1 MKTLLVFQIFVSAAF
16 GWRVFHLGKFW
27 GPKTP
32 VQPASS
38 FPDLWFDQKLDHF
51 DPTNSETWKQRYFV
65 NDNYY
70 EKGGPVFLMI
80 GGEGKAD
87 PIWMEQ
93 GMWVEYAKQFKALC
107 FQVEHRFYGKSHPTK
122 DMSVKNLVYL
132 SSEQAL
138 ADLSFFIRSMNK
150 KYSLSKRVQWV
161 TFGGSYPGSL
171 SAWMRLKYPHLVHAA
186 VSASGPLLAVAD
198 FSEYMRVVR
207 DSLATH
213 SEECVTSVQEA
224 NRQLD
229 ILLRHRIGQQKVDK
243 LFNLCDTVVD
253 VSKNDI
259 SNLYENLAGNFA
271 GVVQYN
277 KDNRLFEG
285 AKDANITIDVV
296 CDVMTNSSI
305 GSAITRYAAVNDL
318 LLKTYEQKCLDYKYD
333 NMIKGYQN
341 VSWDSSTAAGGRQ
354 WMYQTCTEF
363 GFYQTST
370 QPTQP
375 FGNQFPLDF
384 FIQQCS
390 DIYGPRYNKEL
401 LSSGILR
408 TNVMYGALQ
417 VEVNRVVFVHGSIDP
432 WHALG
437 ITKSDNN
444 DAPAIYINGTA
455 HCANMY
461 PESSADPPQLTA
473 ARHSITGLLAQW
485 LQPSSRSVRFRPM

>member
-1 MKTLLVFQIFVSAAF
+1 MRALIVLPLLFSLSC
-16 GWRVFHLGKFW
+16 GWKIFHLGKFR
-27 GPKTP
+27 GPKSEVSP
-32 VQPASS
+32 SRA

-51 DPTNSETWKQRYFV
+51 DPTSDKLWKQRYFV
-65 NDNYY
+65 NDEFH

-87 PIWMEQ
+87 AIWMEQ

-107 FQVEHRFYGKSHPTK
+107 FQVEHRFYGKSHPTENS
-122 DMSVKNLVYL
+122 SVKNLVYL

-138 ADLSFFIRSMNK
+138 ADLSYFIRQMNK
-150 KYSLSKRVQWV
+150 KYSLPRGTQWV

-213 SEECVTSVQEA
+213 SDECVSAVAEA
-224 NRQLD
+224 NKQFE
-229 ILLRHRIGQQKVDK
+229 ILLRHRIGQQRIDK
-243 LFNLCDTVVD
+243 LFNLCDSVVD
-253 VSKNDI
+253 SSKNDI
-259 SNLYENLAGNFA
+259 SNLYETLAGNFA

-277 KDNRLFEG
+277 KDNRQFEG
-285 AKDANITIDVV
+285 AIGANITIDVV
-296 CDVMTNSSI
+296 CDIMTKSSI
-305 GSAITRYAAVNDL
+305 GSAVTRYAAVNDL
-318 LLKTYEQKCLDYKYD
+318 LMKTYDQKCLDYKYE
-333 NMIKGYQN
+333 NMINEFRNETLEGA
-341 VSWDSSTAAGGRQ
+341 TGAGRQ

-363 GFYQTST
+363 GFFQTST
-370 QPTQP
+370 LPTQP
-375 FGNQFPLDF
+375 FADHFPVDF

-390 DIYGPRYNKEL
+390 DVYGPRYNKEL
-401 LSSGILR
+401 LSNGILR

-417 VEVNRVVFVHGSIDP
+417 LEVSRVVFVHGSIDP

-444 DAPAIYINGTA
+444 EAPAIYINGTA

-461 PESSADPPQLTA
+461 PESQDDPSQLTA
-473 ARHSITGLLAQW
+473 ARQRITGLLAQW
-485 LQPSSRSVRFRPM
+485 LQPSARSVRFQPV